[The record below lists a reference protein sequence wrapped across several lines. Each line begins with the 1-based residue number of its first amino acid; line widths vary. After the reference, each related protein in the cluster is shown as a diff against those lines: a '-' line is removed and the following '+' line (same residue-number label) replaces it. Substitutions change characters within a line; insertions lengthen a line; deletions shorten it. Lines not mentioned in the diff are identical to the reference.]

1 MYSKHLRT
9 CLDSAAA
16 IAGLLPQAERL
27 IELRRIYS
35 KLVPQQL
42 LRSSAIANYRQ
53 QNVVI
58 FAENN
63 AVAAKLRLLSPRLV
77 NDFVKCGV
85 QVTGIRLEV
94 QPRPEPLKQT
104 GPKRA
109 KLSRAGAERLE
120 ALARRLPESKLKQT
134 LARMAAQS
142 DSAQEADQAT
152 GDQGQKRPIK
162 PPGLENA

>member
-1 MYSKHLRT
+1 MHSKNIRAY
-9 CLDSAAA
+9 LDSAAG

-42 LRSSAIANYRQ
+42 LRSSSIVNYRQ

-77 NDFVKCGV
+77 SDFLKYGV
-85 QVTGIRLEV
+85 EVTGIRLEV
-94 QPRPEPLKQT
+94 QPRQEPLKET
-104 GPKRA
+104 APKRA
-109 KLSRAGAERLE
+109 KLSRAGAESLQ
-120 ALARRLPESKLKQT
+120 ALARQLPESKLKQA
-134 LARMAAQS
+134 LAGMAAQAS
-142 DSAQEADQAT
+142 SAQKPDQPDPD
-152 GDQGQKRPIK
+152 DQGQERQRKAK
-162 PPGLENA
+162 